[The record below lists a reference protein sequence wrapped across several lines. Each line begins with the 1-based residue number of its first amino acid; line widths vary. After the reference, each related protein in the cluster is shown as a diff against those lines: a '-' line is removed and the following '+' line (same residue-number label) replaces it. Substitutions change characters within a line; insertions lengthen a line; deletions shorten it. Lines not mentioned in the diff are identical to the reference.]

1 MLKYYYGVMGSGKSA
16 KIIDYYNKHKGT
28 VCLKLNFETEFFDVI
43 HSRNGKSV
51 PCINFMKSSDLIK
64 LYFETP
70 SINKAKTLIIDEV
83 QFCSDNQIKQLEEI
97 SRSMDVICFGLL
109 RNNDGTLF
117 SSTKLL
123 LELSDYTE
131 ELRRK
136 CVCCNKND
144 ATVSRRYVSSEVGG
158 KYWQSDIIYTSPVL
172 SSKNRKYLSMCNDC
186 ARKYKEFSKKEI
198 NKILK
203 EVM

>member
-16 KIIDYYNKHKGT
+16 KIIEYYTKHKAT
-28 VCLKLNFETEFFDVI
+28 VCLKLKFEEEFFDVI

-83 QFCSDNQIKQLEEI
+83 QFCSVNQIKQLEEI
-97 SRSMDVICFGLL
+97 SHSMDVICFGLL
-109 RNNDGTLF
+109 RTNDGTLF

-136 CVCCNKND
+136 CVCCNKNN
-144 ATVSRRYVSSEVGG
+144 ATVSRRYVSTDFG
-158 KYWQSDIIYTSPVL
+158 KYQQSNITYTKPVL

-198 NKILK
+198 NTILK
-203 EVM
+203 EVL